1 MSSTRLRKMTMVVA
15 STLIVLSQA
24 AGARGED
31 PWLVFQGGDGPGS
44 GKHVVLVSGDEEYRS
59 EEALPLLARILADHH
74 GFRCTVLFAIDPDGT
89 INPENQGNIPV
100 LDALDEAD
108 VMVLFTRF
116 RELPDEQMRHIVRF
130 VDSGKP
136 ILGMRTA
143 THAFA
148 YRQNP
153 ASPYAHYSFDSER
166 WPGGFG
172 RQVLGDTW
180 VNHHGHHKVESTRGV
195 INTESSDHP
204 ILRGVEDICG
214 PTDVYGLA
222 HLPQDAEVLVYGQVL
237 AGMQPTDPAVDGSK
251 NEPMVPVV
259 WTRHYRSKSGE
270 MSRILAT
277 TMGAS
282 VDLESEG
289 LRRILVNGVYWA
301 VGLEE
306 AIPAKSDVSIIGEF
320 EPTFYGFGDFKKG
333 RRPSDYGY

>member
-1 MSSTRLRKMTMVVA
+1 MSSSGEWTR
-15 STLIVLSQA
+15 LIVLGLGLIALGPTTSAQA
-24 AGARGED
+24 ED
-31 PWLVFQGGDGPGS
+31 PWLVFEGGDGPGA

-89 INPENQGNIPV
+89 INPENQGNIPG

-195 INTESSDHP
+195 IDTESSDHP
-204 ILRGVEDICG
+204 ILRGVEDIWG

-222 HLPQDAEVLVYGQVL
+222 HLPEDADVLVYGQVL
-237 AGMQPTDPAVDGSK
+237 TGMRPTDPAVEGPK

-259 WTRHYRSKSGE
+259 WTRHYRSKSGKV
-270 MSRILAT
+270 SRILAT

-282 VDLESEG
+282 VDLENEG
-289 LRRILVNGVYWA
+289 LRRVLVNGVYWG

-306 AIPAKSDVSIIGEF
+306 AIPEKSDVSIVGEF
-320 EPTFYGFGDFKKG
+320 EPTFYGFGEFKKG
-333 RRPSDYGY
+333 LKPSDYR